1 MRQNIIYM
9 NKSEAGKIGALK
21 AAVGRS
27 LENCPRNNM
36 IDQDFQKWFDELSQ
50 KREREKRYKEISDR
64 VIKLENEMICEISRI
79 ENLKGENTI

>member
-1 MRQNIIYM
+1 M

>member
-1 MRQNIIYM
+1 
-9 NKSEAGKIGALK
+9 
-21 AAVGRS
+21 
-27 LENCPRNNM
+27 M

-79 ENLKGENTI
+79 ENLKGENTIGRNVSQRAKTTIKNKRS

>member
-1 MRQNIIYM
+1 
-9 NKSEAGKIGALK
+9 
-21 AAVGRS
+21 
-27 LENCPRNNM
+27 M